1 VIFVIQNIYGNTI
14 YAVTIVEHYIYNSL
28 YIVFYI
34 RHAVMLYV
42 QTVWKGL
49 AMPEDC
55 FETIKHCVDVT
66 HLKMKI
72 ILYFALSIN
81 FAVEQFFIYYS
92 HR

>member
-1 VIFVIQNIYGNTI
+1 
-14 YAVTIVEHYIYNSL
+14 
-28 YIVFYI
+28 
-34 RHAVMLYV
+34 MLYV

-55 FETIKHCVDVT
+55 FQTIKHCVDVT

-81 FAVEQFFIYYS
+81 FAVEQFFIYYW